1 MQSDQRQ
8 RRVLIFCLSG
18 LGDVIMASP
27 SIAALAAEPERFR
40 LTLLTMFGSVAE
52 YLREQA
58 FTDDVRFVDFLG
70 SAKAKVLRDVWR
82 LRQERFDVSVLAYPH
97 NRVEYNA
104 VARFIADQFR
114 APRDGLRDHRC
125 RHRLCNVD
133 LARPRRS
140 GHHARGGVGPR
151 VPSRGSDFSRGGDRP
166 EPYRDPAVTTMHVL
180 VGALTLATAFWL
192 TWLAHRDRV
201 GGPAQP

>member
-1 MQSDQRQ
+1 M
-8 RRVLIFCLSG
+8 IFCLSG

-58 FTDDVRFVDFLG
+58 FTEDVRFVDFLG
-70 SAKAKVLRDVWR
+70 SARAKVLRDVWR

-104 VARFIADQFR
+104 VARFIGARERIGFR
-114 APRDGLRDHRC
+114 YQRQRHTNLPGLNQTVIDEDSK
-125 RHRLCNVD
+125 L
-133 LARPRRS
+133 
-140 GHHARGGVGPR
+140 
-151 VPSRGSDFSRGGDRP
+151 
-166 EPYRDPAVTTMHVL
+166 HVVEENL
-180 VGALTLATAFWL
+180 RWA
-192 TWLAHRDRV
+192 AHLI
-201 GGPAQP
+201 